1 MGDIDRQ
8 CAKEVR
14 VNLTREILQQA
25 LQEAGRLNLAVIA
38 RHQAVRELAVVVN
51 NGRTER
57 VMTEESRGLGVQ
69 VFTAEGYSGFASGDN
84 PSGEMGRELVGKA
97 AQLAELS
104 KRFGGEKNQEVF
116 SAPQSVANPVSPERY
131 SFDHLGI
138 EALEHLVQGENR
150 YILEQFTGVSVQT
163 SYRQLEEEWSIVR
176 TGGSEAFFVM
186 PRAVLAHTLTAR
198 SPDGKCV
205 TTRSAYGGAD
215 MGLLLERRNL
225 EEGRARTL
233 KMAQLASDLL
243 TAPRAPGGH
252 FKLVIDYALAKG
264 LAHEAFGH
272 AVETDSVKTSILGE
286 GGKLKLGLEVADPQ
300 VSIVDGPLPGDWAY
314 QPVSANAIPRQTVR
328 IVDKG
333 RLASGLGD
341 LFSAAS
347 AGVPLSGAGRAESY
361 AHIPLPRMTNIRI
374 ETENP
379 IPLAKAWYEIS
390 PAELYRV
397 LVDNGLAEE
406 KEDIYYLAGYK
417 GGQVNTQFGDFVF
430 NCSAVYK
437 LGENPVL
444 CQPGIFA
451 GKTLSALKAITTGIG
466 PMVTDALGTCG
477 KWGQGVSSSG
487 GSHAFLVLRA
497 DPDITLGGE

>member
-1 MGDIDRQ
+1 M
-8 CAKEVR
+8 KED
-14 VNLTREILQQA
+14 LTRGILQQA
-25 LQEAGRLNLAVIA
+25 LEEAGRLNLAVIA

-57 VMTEESRGLGVQ
+57 VMSEESRGLGVQ
-69 VFTAEGYSGFASGDN
+69 VFTPEGYSGFASTDN
-84 PSGEMGRELVGKA
+84 PSTEMARELAGKA

-104 KRFGGEKNQEVF
+104 RQFGGEKNQAVF
-116 SAPQSVANPVSPERY
+116 TAPYAVVQPESPQTY
-131 SFDHLGI
+131 PFDHLGI
-138 EALEHLVQGENR
+138 EELERLVQAENR
-150 YILEQFTGVSVQT
+150 YVLEKFAGISVQT
-163 SYRQLEEEWSIVR
+163 SYRQIEETWHIVR
-176 TGGSEAFFVM
+176 TGGSEASFVM
-186 PRAVLAHTLTAR
+186 PRSVLAHSLTAR

-215 MGLLLERRNL
+215 LGILLERSKL
-225 EEGRARTL
+225 EEGRARCG
-233 KMAQLASDLL
+233 KMAQLALDLL
-243 TAPRAPGGH
+243 TAPRAAGGH
-252 FKLVIDYALAKG
+252 YKLVIDYALAKG

-272 AVETDSVKTSILGE
+272 AVETDGVKTSVLGE

-314 QPVSANAIPRQTVR
+314 QPVSANAVPRQSVR

-333 RLASGLGD
+333 KLAAGLGD
-341 LFSAAS
+341 LFSAEL
-347 AGVPLSGAGRAESY
+347 AGARLSGAGRAESY

-379 IPLAKAWYEIS
+379 VPLAKAWYEVS

-397 LVDNGLAEE
+397 LLEHGLAEE
-406 KEDIYYLAGYK
+406 QEEVYYLAGYK
-417 GGQVNTQFGDFVF
+417 GGQVNTQHGDFVF

-437 LGENPVL
+437 LGANPVL

-451 GKTLSALKAITTGIG
+451 GKTLSALKAIMAGIG

-477 KWGQGVSSSG
+477 KWGQGVPSSG